1 MNLHK
6 LIFTNNACYKAGR
19 RITPKGIMVH
29 STGANNPWLKR
40 YVGPDDGL
48 LGKNQYNNHWN
59 QPMDREV
66 CVHAFIGKLADGTV
80 ATYQTLPWDY
90 RGWHC
95 AGSGN
100 DTHISFEI
108 CEDGLTDAAYLDKV
122 YNEAVDL
129 CVYLCELYGLT
140 EQDIICHCEGHDL
153 GIASN
158 HGDVLHWWPKH
169 GKNMDTF
176 RAAVKDKLGGS
187 VPDTPVEPEQPGG
200 KIKAGDLVTITGT
213 KYYSGQTIPA
223 WVRKQKWYVYE
234 VSGDRAVINKNESG
248 ANAIMSPVR
257 VSDLALA
264 TLGLVCA
271 AANTVASDAE
281 YWVNGSVGRE
291 AHIAAAYE
299 TLGFEDALFYN
310 YDLDTG
316 RAGDFVG
323 YSLARKTLTLNG
335 QRTTLVALVLRGGGY
350 GGEWASN
357 FHIGDT
363 SAHTG
368 FVTPVAAVFA
378 SLKAYLARA
387 GQGGA
392 FKLWLG
398 GYSRGSIIAN
408 LLAAKIARELPQ
420 LGRENIYAYGFAVPA
435 ALTAADRPD
444 LQQDFD
450 ANHAPDGTL
459 LENWPESNIFSIIS
473 SGDAVARVLPAAWG
487 YHRNGCDRF
496 LPATRNAEELADLDA
511 LGAEFGPTPLV
522 ISSLAT
528 AEDTSALINIVAK
541 FCVSRENFHQKYEAA
556 IMDMIQCA
564 FLRSEKEVVDGYI
577 LSDGEIVER
586 LQSLSHMKE
595 IDYWQIVGSVWAAS
609 TMSRPILERY
619 GQNVPLLARQILIP
633 VLAVGLCYGIETDV
647 VQMVAQYIIRLLTA
661 RGELDS
667 VLRAAFCHHPENYI
681 SLMEYYTPE
690 EHGMEPFTRK

>member
-1 MNLHK
+1 
-6 LIFTNNACYKAGR
+6 
-19 RITPKGIMVH
+19 
-29 STGANNPWLKR
+29 
-40 YVGPDDGL
+40 
-48 LGKNQYNNHWN
+48 
-59 QPMDREV
+59 MDRRSFCKV
-66 CVHAFIGKLADGTV
+66 LGFAAGSTLLPGLMVQAAGQGSVGHAVPDGRYTIGIRSDLSGCDLTHAF
-80 ATYQTLPWDY
+80 
-90 RGWHC
+90 
-95 AGSGN
+95 
-100 DTHISFEI
+100 
-108 CEDGLTDAAYLDKV
+108 
-122 YNEAVDL
+122 
-129 CVYLCELYGLT
+129 
-140 EQDIICHCEGHDL
+140 
-153 GIASN
+153 
-158 HGDVLHWWPKH
+158 
-169 GKNMDTF
+169 
-176 RAAVKDKLGGS
+176 
-187 VPDTPVEPEQPGG
+187 
-200 KIKAGDLVTITGT
+200 
-213 KYYSGQTIPA
+213 YYSDSFFTHPA
-223 WVRKQKWYVYE
+223 TQY
-234 VSGDRAVINKNESG
+234 DHQ
-248 ANAIMSPVR
+248 
-257 VSDLALA
+257 LALA

-271 AANTVASDAE
+271 AANTIASDAE

-357 FHIGDT
+357 FHTGDT

-368 FVTPVAAVFA
+368 FVSPVAAVFA

-459 LENWPESNIFSIIS
+459 LESWPESNIFSIIS

-487 YHRNGCDRF
+487 YHRNGNDRF
-496 LPATRNAEELADLDA
+496 LPATRTRPEMAALDA
-511 LGAEFGPTPLV
+511 LGASYGPVPLE

-528 AEDTSALINIVAK
+528 AEDATAVIRAV
-541 FCVSRENFHQKYEAA
+541 ENFCGSKEIFHEKFEPA
-556 IMDMIQCA
+556 IMDMLQCA
-564 FLRSEKEVVDGYI
+564 FIRTEDEALYGKI
-577 LSDGEIVER
+577 LSDEEIVLR
-586 LQSLSHMKE
+586 LQSLSNMHQFDFWT
-595 IDYWQIVGSVWAAS
+595 IARSVWAAS
-609 TMSRPILERY
+609 RMSRPILERF
-619 GQNVPLLARQILIP
+619 GQNVPLLAQQIIIP
-633 VLAVGLCYGIETDV
+633 VLAVGLCYGIESNIV
-647 VQMVAQYIIRLLTA
+647 RIMAQYIVKLVSM

-667 VLRAAFCHHPENYI
+667 VLRAAYCHEGENYLA
-681 SLMEYYTPE
+681 LMEYYTPE
-690 EHGMEPFTRK
+690 EHGMVPFTRI